1 MGDHKAVFR
10 SLQELFP
17 QVDPRILNAVA
28 IEHRNDV
35 DSAVMA
41 ILDEVMPSVMGTS
54 SVIALPAHQEIGSSK
69 SASVGTSSAPHHMYE
84 SGNSFSAGHD
94 KQVDAVDRSVHSTE
108 ITTDRQE
115 NVLDELDAGTHSS
128 YQQMSEQLNLP
139 SHPVLE
145 ELNDIDHYLTM
156 DLNGGHLNP
165 CSKGNLSH
173 LENEVGLGHGGYL
186 LNEYLDQI
194 LIGES
199 GNASTIGN
207 VSQVQEQDSDNA
219 IPVEDCAAQDDS
231 LNLCCDYVD
240 VSAGNNSFSKSFS
253 GVSNNEVSYGINGT
267 DDFSCVL
274 DILIPDTRKSSI
286 GHDGEQDTIS
296 SGKADLIPDINL
308 IHLASIA
315 STHSS
320 HSVSIESLEDSITD
334 AKSNKN
340 DLLPSLE
347 LVTKML
353 EDVEIL
359 EEKAKV
365 AKCESSIAGTNIL
378 TKVEELKEMLNHA
391 KEAND
396 MHAGEVFGEKSILTT
411 EARELQSRLQRLS
424 DERNNYLVVIEEI
437 RQTLEDRL
445 VAAQREI
452 DAAEKERIEKEA
464 SAQALLDEQEKEM
477 NSIVEESRKLQKE
490 SEENLKL
497 LILDVLFDDQLKDF
511 LVERGRIVD
520 TLQGEMAVICEDVFQ
535 LKQIVD
541 ERLSFGKLQRSTISS
556 LHSSLQSSLHKSG
569 CSADRAIEALES
581 TDKHTV
587 AESASPVVGDQNG
600 SERSVQVLDDSGMT
614 GKDDSKR
621 GENEDGWELC

>member
-17 QVDPRILNAVA
+17 QVDPRILKAVA

-240 VSAGNNSFSKSFS
+240 VN
-253 GVSNNEVSYGINGT
+253 
-267 DDFSCVL
+267 
-274 DILIPDTRKSSI
+274 TRKSSI

-365 AKCESSIAGTNIL
+365 AK
-378 TKVEELKEMLNHA
+378 
-391 KEAND
+391 
-396 MHAGEVFGEKSILTT
+396 
-411 EARELQSRLQRLS
+411 
-424 DERNNYLVVIEEI
+424 
-437 RQTLEDRL
+437 L

-520 TLQGEMAVICEDVFQ
+520 TLQGEMAVICEDVF
-535 LKQIVD
+535 
-541 ERLSFGKLQRSTISS
+541 
-556 LHSSLQSSLHKSG
+556 H
-569 CSADRAIEALES
+569 
-581 TDKHTV
+581 
-587 AESASPVVGDQNG
+587 
-600 SERSVQVLDDSGMT
+600 
-614 GKDDSKR
+614 
-621 GENEDGWELC
+621 